1 MRYTKALDEIW
12 GRIAI
17 RLAAGPL
24 IPLDYEAYAV
34 ELKTYLDDWAKRFDP
49 AKEKLGKLFG
59 LVEEMRKAAAGS
71 SPAQFDGGVVETR
84 PGMRNDPKPDA
95 REAAKGASA
104 RELLTEK
111 RREANRL
118 LIEIERDFALEEG
131 IPNRTWFK
139 HLIFGTR
146 STYAALLLPELTEA
160 AEAGNERGVT
170 VAITHLEEAV
180 GKVVSKLRAIAGLI
194 SPTGT

>member
-1 MRYTKALDEIW
+1 MKYTKALDEIW

-59 LVEEMRKAAAGS
+59 LVEEMRKAAAGIGPS
-71 SPAQFDGGVVETR
+71 QFDGGAVE
-84 PGMRNDPKPDA
+84 
-95 REAAKGASA
+95 
-104 RELLTEK
+104 RELSVEK

-118 LIEIERDFALEEG
+118 LVEIERDFALEAG

-170 VAITHLEEAV
+170 AAITHLEEAV
-180 GKVVSKLRAIAGLI
+180 GKVVSKLEAIAGLI
-194 SPTGT
+194 SPSGT